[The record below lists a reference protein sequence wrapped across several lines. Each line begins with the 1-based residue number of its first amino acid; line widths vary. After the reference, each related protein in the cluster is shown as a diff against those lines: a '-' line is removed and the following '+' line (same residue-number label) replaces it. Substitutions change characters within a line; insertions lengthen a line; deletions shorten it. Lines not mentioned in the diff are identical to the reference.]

1 MSKGRVFK
9 CIFGWISSCLFFESF
24 IAIGIICTLP
34 YVATAAFPVFDFDDD
49 RCADTRIDLVST
61 LPDGMS
67 ELGDSW
73 DRDKYYSESA
83 TSKGRRS
90 SGGDRQCA
98 RVSSGRKMSDIS
110 PIPPLISD
118 QISAVLQK
126 TGLVASGKKYH
137 LQNVPGDGLCGCWA
151 LLVAASAANGVS
163 DGRVDRAQVSVL
175 LDWLADD
182 LTKFLAQSKFTEE
195 ELRIYDEL
203 MLLIAQYTDA
213 AFDNI
218 QATDRCRF
226 LSMLKDGRIQLD
238 SVLTRRLTKY
248 FQRTIIVI
256 YDNRNAHIYNYPGD
270 LSPLIIFY
278 QGNGSSGHYWST
290 IPEEYTVKKEYDH
303 GEQSPVM
310 LLKKSKNENLS

>member
-49 RCADTRIDLVST
+49 RCADARIDLEST

-73 DRDKYYSESA
+73 DRDKHYSESA

-98 RVSSGRKMSDIS
+98 RVSSGRKISDV
-110 PIPPLISD
+110 PPLTSE
-118 QISAVLQK
+118 QIAAVLQK
-126 TGLVASGKKYH
+126 TGLVESANKYH

-151 LLVAASAANGVS
+151 LLVAAAAANGAP
-163 DGRVDRAQVSVL
+163 GRIDRADVSVL
-175 LDWLADD
+175 LDWLTDD

-195 ELRIYDEL
+195 DLRIYDEL
-203 MLLIAQYTDA
+203 VLLIAQYTDA
-213 AFDNI
+213 AFDNV
-218 QATDRCRF
+218 QVTDRTRF
-226 LSMLKDGRIQLD
+226 LSMLRNGRIQLD

-248 FQRTIIVI
+248 FQRTIVVV
-256 YDNRNAHIYNYPGD
+256 YDDHNAHTYNCPGD
-270 LSPLIIFY
+270 RSPLIIFY
-278 QGNGSSGHYWST
+278 QGNGAFGHYQAIVS
-290 IPEEYTVKKEYDH
+290 EEYTVKKIYEH

-310 LLKKSKNENLS
+310 LLKKSKNGNLS